1 MLRSL
6 VFLLVGMMTLSIAIT
21 VFGLMVRG
29 KDYTIE
35 ELYAETQARLDA
47 LPQ

>member
-6 VFLLVGMMTLSIAIT
+6 VCFLIGTMALSIAIT
-21 VFGLMVRG
+21 VFGIMVRG

-35 ELYAETQARLDA
+35 ELYAETQARSVA
-47 LPQ
+47 APQ